1 MSFWYKE
8 RQKMALWWNGISRQ
22 EIRSYVYTA
31 VLFLFL
37 TFLYFLSIHISGLFS
52 WYRFQRSMV
61 ECFIMLFLTQLMTGK
76 NMLHPFWRIGYIPF
90 ALWITIL
97 LSHSRPQRLPS
108 LRLQSYH
115 PILSYCLRR
124 APAPLFHDEHY
135 LPGRTGEKDD
145 DCHRTGH
152 SRIFFLQPVH
162 LYAPLPAHRS
172 GTFP

>member
-37 TFLYFLSIHISGLFS
+37 TFLYFLSIHISGLFT

-90 ALWITIL
+90 ALWITIFRTVSFTPPTAPFTSTSIISPHTFL
-97 LSHSRPQRLPS
+97 LPS
-108 LRLQSYH
+108 ACSC
-115 PILSYCLRR
+115 SS
-124 APAPLFHDEHY
+124 F
-135 LPGRTGEKDD
+135 
-145 DCHRTGH
+145 
-152 SRIFFLQPVH
+152 S
-162 LYAPLPAHRS
+162 
-172 GTFP
+172 

>member
-31 VLFLFL
+31 ALFLFL
-37 TFLYFLSIHISGLFS
+37 TFLYFLSIHISGLFA

-90 ALWITIL
+90 ALWITIF
-97 LSHSRPQRLPS
+97 P
-108 LRLQSYH
+108 
-115 PILSYCLRR
+115 YCLIH
-124 APAPLFHDEHY
+124 APTAPF
-135 LPGRTGEKDD
+135 TSTSTIS
-145 DCHRTGH
+145 HRT
-152 SRIFFLQPVH
+152 SS
-162 LYAPLPAHRS
+162 PLS
-172 GTFP
+172 VYSCSSFS

>member
-90 ALWITIL
+90 ALWITIF
-97 LSHSRPQRLPS
+97 P
-108 LRLQSYH
+108 
-115 PILSYCLRR
+115 YCLIH
-124 APAPLFHDEHY
+124 APQWFPPL
-135 LPGRTGEKDD
+135 
-145 DCHRTGH
+145 
-152 SRIFFLQPVH
+152 
-162 LYAPLPAHRS
+162 
-172 GTFP
+172 